1 MNEKPLGSSARRQVE
16 LVFQGD
22 LLEGGQGIDAEVPA
36 AGLRKRD
43 VGDVPVAV
51 GAEHGLAF
59 YRSNATLGQAQR
71 QRGFLRWQQVSIA
84 GHQLQHKT
92 VGADVARRN
101 KNW

>member
-59 YRSNATLGQAQR
+59 YRSNATLGEAQR
-71 QRGFLRWQQVSIA
+71 QRGFLA
-84 GHQLQHKT
+84 GSRLPSPDLNCTKKLWVPT
-92 VGADVARRN
+92 LPGEIST
-101 KNW
+101 